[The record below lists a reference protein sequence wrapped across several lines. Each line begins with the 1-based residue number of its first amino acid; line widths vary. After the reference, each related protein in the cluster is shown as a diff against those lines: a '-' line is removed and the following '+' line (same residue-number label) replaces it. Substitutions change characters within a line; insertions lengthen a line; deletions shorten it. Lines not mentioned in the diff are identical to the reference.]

1 MSNITGG
8 TLIRASESGYR
19 HIVDERRLSTPPPVR
34 GCPRSRG
41 ARVVL
46 VALVAAALLAVRGS
60 DRQ

>member
-19 HIVDERRLSTPPPVR
+19 HIVDERRLSPAARASGLPTIE
-34 GCPRSRG
+34 G